1 MVRLSAAGKT
11 HRDKTG
17 EGRGFEKS
25 TVGWLNLREHS
36 QSFLSSRIA
45 NRSCERIWR
54 RRVDVVGLSD
64 GNQRRQRITHHGQSQ
79 RGKKL
84 VRARS
89 EFERQR
95 NDMPPRVAPATE
107 TTREGAHRQN
117 GNRES
122 AVFAITRDDGAAEL
136 IGLDASGIFHQPLFR
151 GANRGRKFFIRS
163 RRAKRRPAKRCRA
176 DVADAL

>member
-1 MVRLSAAGKT
+1 
-11 HRDKTG
+11 
-17 EGRGFEKS
+17 
-25 TVGWLNLREHS
+25 
-36 QSFLSSRIA
+36 
-45 NRSCERIWR
+45 
-54 RRVDVVGLSD
+54 
-64 GNQRRQRITHHGQSQ
+64 Q

-176 DVADAL
+176 DVADALCCVAPTAVGICIASEPLESEIDLRFEI